1 MFDIY
6 ENKELHLHGAGDTY
20 FLENKLKLVFGK
32 KFCLLTNSATAGLEV
47 ICHSLSIHKK
57 NIYTSPYQWPG
68 MLLPLITRKNKLFL
82 GRYDKHL
89 TLTVP
94 GKPGMDV
101 LFVVDSFGK
110 AHERQPEFSEY
121 CKKNNSLYITDA
133 SSSMGTL
140 TSEGV
145 PTGRYSDFVITSFG
159 PHKPFFGGEGGAVLT
174 DNEAWFE
181 KMVLFATHPYRH
193 LAEGYVP
200 NFYAHNLR
208 MNPFGISYLN
218 SSYDSSF
225 VALKQK
231 QLDYFTLYQHL
242 LENHAVGEMTPQYS
256 LENATFSPF
265 VVELKKDF
273 IIPDYLTFGKEK
285 IRPVTFYPL
294 PKNAEEFLPYDSMHF
309 GDKIKLVSLEIKND
323 KKKKNSIT
331 LIEGTCMI
339 KH

>member
-1 MFDIY
+1 MFDIF

-32 KFCLLTNSATAGLEV
+32 KFCLLTNSATASHEV
-47 ICHSLSIHKK
+47 ICHSRGIYEK

-82 GRYDKHL
+82 GNYGKRLSLK
-89 TLTVP
+89 VP
-94 GKPGMDV
+94 DKPGMDV

-110 AHERQPEFSEY
+110 AHEHQREFSEY
-121 CKKNNSLYITDA
+121 CKKNHSLYVTDA

-145 PTGRYSDFVITSFG
+145 PTGKYSDFVITSFG

-174 DNEAWFE
+174 DNEEWFE
-181 KMVLFATHPYRH
+181 EMVLFATHPYRH

-208 MNPFGISYLN
+208 MNPFGITYLN
-218 SSYDSSF
+218 SSFDSSYA
-225 VALKQK
+225 ALKQK

-242 LENHAVGEMTPQYS
+242 LETHVVDEMTPLYTS
-256 LENATFSPF
+256 ENSTFSPF

-273 IIPDYLTFGKEK
+273 IIPDYLVFGKQQ

-294 PKNAEEFLPYDSMHF
+294 PKNAGKFLPYEPMHCN
-309 GDKIKLVSLEIKND
+309 DNLKLVSLEIKND
-323 KKKKNSIT
+323 KKKVKQHDLN
-331 LIEGTCMI
+331 
-339 KH
+339 